1 MLRGKVIYDKSVHHD
16 VRRDYTVQVGSVTV
30 DISDDV
36 RSLISEFALKQHT
49 EHEQAIA
56 DLHARHAEVLKRY
69 SQIERIV
76 LAGGAGMPTG

>member
-1 MLRGKVIYDKSVHHD
+1 MLRGNVIYDKSVHHD
-16 VRRDYTVQVGSVTV
+16 LRHDYTVQVGADTV

-36 RSLISEFALKQHT
+36 RSIVSEFALKQHT

-76 LAGGAGMPTG
+76 LAGSAGMQTG

>member
-1 MLRGKVIYDKSVHHD
+1 MLRGKVIYDKDVRHD
-16 VRRDYTVQVGSVTV
+16 LRRDYTVQVGGVTI

-36 RSLISEFALKQHT
+36 RSIVSEFALKQHI

-56 DLHARHAEVLKRY
+56 DMHGKHAEVLKRY
-69 SQIERIV
+69 AQIERIV